1 MKIKKIIPIIF
12 MIISC
17 IHNQNHNKQIN
28 NKIFYKDL
36 KTVEKWNKLILDASK
51 KYKIN
56 IKLIISLIK
65 IESNGNPCAI
75 SKSNAIGLMQIKPST
90 AGKEVYKYRKIEGQ
104 PSKKKLKNPKINID
118 IGTNYIYLL
127 QYKMLNKIKNKKILR
142 YAIIVSYVG
151 GIGALL
157 KIFSK
162 KQEISMKIINKISPN
177 KFLWYI
183 KTKHPY
189 KQIYKYLIKVNYL
202 YNNINNNI
210 KHQN

>member
-17 IHNQNHNKQIN
+17 IHNQNHDKQIN
-28 NKIFYKDL
+28 NKISYKNL
-36 KTVEKWNKLILDASK
+36 KTIEKWNKLILEASK
-51 KYKIN
+51 KYKID

-90 AGKEVYKYRKIEGQ
+90 AGKEVYRNRKIEGQ
-104 PSKKKLKNPKINID
+104 PSKNKLKDPKTNID
-118 IGTNYIYLL
+118 IGANYIYLL

-151 GIGALL
+151 GISILL
-157 KIFSK
+157 KIFSN
-162 KQEISMKIINKISPN
+162 KQKTSMKIINKISPN

-189 KQIYKYLIKVNYL
+189 KQTYKYLIKVNDL
-202 YNNINNNI
+202 YCNIYN
-210 KHQN
+210 KQN